1 MVKKFSIS
9 ILISGNLKKKI
20 TKITKK
26 INRINQDKHVSIP
39 HINILSGS
47 YTDKSKLLKI
57 FNQTGVNKFTRW
69 KKGRKIELETMIFSK
84 DSKMS
89 NNIWGNG
96 ELRYIIEK

>member
-1 MVKKFSIS
+1 MKNIPLDYTIKILNSIAMPAKRTIFTDS
-9 ILISGNLKKKI
+9 WYVPIEE
-20 TKITKK
+20 
-26 INRINQDKHVSIP
+26 HVT
-39 HINILSGS
+39 NN
-47 YTDKSKLLKI
+47 KLLKI